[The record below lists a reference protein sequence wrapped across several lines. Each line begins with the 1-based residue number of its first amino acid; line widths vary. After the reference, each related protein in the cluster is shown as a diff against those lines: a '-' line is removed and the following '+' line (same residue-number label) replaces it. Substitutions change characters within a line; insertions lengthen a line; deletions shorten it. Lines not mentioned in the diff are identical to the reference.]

1 MPTLPLFDPTN
12 LFPNIPDT
20 SSVVNDVLLDNLGD
34 EQVFK
39 RVDKTDPNL
48 IYIGYVLP
56 QYDLVV
62 QPPQEKLEGD
72 PTAPVWKI
80 KRITITGGEI
90 VIDYAEGDKNY
101 DKIWDDRATYA
112 YS

>member
-1 MPTLPLFDPTN
+1 MPTLPLFDPTD
-12 LFPNIPDT
+12 LFPVIPDS

-34 EQVFK
+34 EQGFK
-39 RVDKTDPNL
+39 RVDKTNPNL
-48 IYIGYVLP
+48 IYVGYVMLS
-56 QYDLVV
+56 YDLVV
-62 QPPQEKLEGD
+62 QPPQQKLTGD
-72 PTAPVWKI
+72 PAQPVWKI

-90 VIDYAEGDKNY
+90 VLDYADGDKNY